1 MLRRTRFIGMLAV
14 VAMTFPAAVV
24 AGVPSEGAGPA
35 AIDARALQV
44 GDVVAQGARVDG
56 ACVFP
61 EVAEYAALSRDAPFF
76 HAAVRVA
83 DDCAAV
89 LESVCVDPSACP
101 LAAAMG
107 AAPAAGDLLEPVAIP
122 VSHCPSQSRVKV
134 DYWTEGVPGTTD
146 DGQKVDVL
154 TEVWRDV
161 TWSWN
166 CADNSPH
173 IVAASRDCLEAS
185 WNNWHEHACLQEEC
199 QPETG
204 TTCRGTLGEFECHF
218 NGNFCSFSNYHH
230 TLHAYVRGW
239 NDGGAMCYRL
249 WEGEM
254 PPKMDWT
261 CAYV

>member
-1 MLRRTRFIGMLAV
+1 MLPRMRFIGMLV
-14 VAMTFPAAVV
+14 IVAAAFPAVLADG
-24 AGVPSEGAGPA
+24 APSGNDATG
-35 AIDARALQV
+35 IDARLLRV
-44 GDVVAQGARVDG
+44 GDVVARGSQVDG

-61 EVAEYAALSRDAPFF
+61 PVAEHVAVSPDAPFF
-76 HAAVRVA
+76 HASVRVTQ
-83 DDCAAV
+83 DCAAV
-89 LESVCVDPSACP
+89 LDSVCVDPAACP
-101 LAAAMG
+101 LLAAQAM
-107 AAPAAGDLLEPVAIP
+107 APAATDALEPIAIRA
-122 VSHCPSQSRVKV
+122 SHCPSQSRVKV

-146 DGQKVDVL
+146 NGEKVDVL

-173 IVAASRDCLEAS
+173 IVTASRDCLEAS

-199 QPETG
+199 QVQTG
-204 TTCRGTLGEFECHF
+204 TTCRGTEGEFECHF
-218 NGNFCSFSNYHH
+218 NANFCSFTNYLH